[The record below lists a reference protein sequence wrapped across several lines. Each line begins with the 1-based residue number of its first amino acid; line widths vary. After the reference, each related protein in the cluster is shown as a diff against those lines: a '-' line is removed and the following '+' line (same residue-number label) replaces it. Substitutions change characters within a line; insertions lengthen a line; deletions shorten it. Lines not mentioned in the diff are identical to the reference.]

1 MNYHEVNFELVSGD
15 RQAMR
20 ESLIITM
27 LKEEPGNGAGDQCS
41 RYRYNVESFQGYGIY
56 LKRPTWLNKGFDFT
70 VNTEGLMFKKN
81 NRKYPNPSHQDIFAA
96 LEFCKNNYFKE
107 YSSIVDII
115 TSTYNCE
122 EVDFSVPTGLF
133 FLDFENT
140 EHPIEII
147 LLAVKWL
154 FIEQDCA
161 YWNYSGRAMFYSALK
176 EKELV

>member
-1 MNYHEVNFELVSGD
+1 
-15 RQAMR
+15 
-20 ESLIITM
+20 
-27 LKEEPGNGAGDQCS
+27 
-41 RYRYNVESFQGYGIY
+41 
-56 LKRPTWLNKGFDFT
+56 
-70 VNTEGLMFKKN
+70 MFKKN
-81 NRKYPNPSHQDIFAA
+81 NRKYSNPSHQDIFAA

-122 EVDFSVPTGLF
+122 EVDFRVPTGLF